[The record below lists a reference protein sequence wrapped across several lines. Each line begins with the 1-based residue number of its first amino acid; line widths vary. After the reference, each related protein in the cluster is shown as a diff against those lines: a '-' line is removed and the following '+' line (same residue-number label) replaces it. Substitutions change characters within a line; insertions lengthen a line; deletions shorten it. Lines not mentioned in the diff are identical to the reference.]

1 MKKFMVLVLAFFV
14 LNSLSYASE
23 SNIKIVVKGIKKK
36 TGIMFI
42 SLNNSKEDYEKF
54 KNKEPYKGIKKP
66 VEDILLTDYF
76 KDVPYGEYA
85 IRIFHDVNSNGKLD
99 ANFLGVPEEP
109 YGFSNNAKGFIGPP
123 TFKYAKFIID
133 TANVTVTINLN

>member
-66 VEDILLTDYF
+66 VEDILL
-76 KDVPYGEYA
+76 
-85 IRIFHDVNSNGKLD
+85 
-99 ANFLGVPEEP
+99 
-109 YGFSNNAKGFIGPP
+109 
-123 TFKYAKFIID
+123 
-133 TANVTVTINLN
+133 